1 MNMSQKKI
9 VNLFYK
15 IDKNESGYINFSEL
29 IEGVATNEE
38 FKKLL
43 KLSGDHEEIANLIL
57 SKFDKDYDSKIDL
70 PEFMQ
75 MVRTLESRS

>member
-29 IEGVATNEE
+29 IEGVSTNEE

-43 KLSGDHEEIANLIL
+43 KLSGDSEEIANLII

-75 MVRTLESRS
+75 MVHTLESR

>member
-15 IDKNESGYINFSEL
+15 IDKNENGYINLSEL
-29 IEGVATNEE
+29 IEGISTNEE
-38 FKKLL
+38 FKQLL
-43 KLSGDHEEIANLIL
+43 KLSGDYEEVANTIL
-57 SKFDKDYDSKIDL
+57 SVFDKDYDSQIDL

-75 MVRTLESRS
+75 MVHTLESRS

>member
-9 VNLFYK
+9 VNLFYE
-15 IDKNESGYINFSEL
+15 IDKNESGYINISEL
-29 IEGVATNEE
+29 IEGVSTNEE

-43 KLSGDHEEIANLIL
+43 KLSGDSEEIANLII
-57 SKFDKDYDSKIDL
+57 SRFDLDYDSKIDL

-75 MVRTLESRS
+75 MVRTLESQ